1 MNKSRISIFKLE
13 NSVLFRISVAFMLL
27 MAIFVIGTTG
37 YHFLENMEWFD
48 GLYMTFIT
56 ITTIGF
62 AELKS
67 LTDEGRIFTMI
78 IFIMGIGVISYIAS
92 QSTQLLFESEL
103 FFKRAMTK
111 RLEKLEDHY
120 IICGYGR
127 IGHRIAEV
135 LTTAGL
141 PIVVVENRDS
151 SIERIR
157 RDNLLYVDGD
167 AQEEQSLMEAGINK
181 AKALICTLSS
191 DQDNVFTTLLAREMN
206 PDLYILVR
214 ANESKNRRKVLRA
227 GANKVLSPYDIGA
240 DRMANVILRP
250 NVDHF
255 IENINKDQYQDH
267 SFDEAFISEGSGV
280 AGKSLIDINV
290 RKQHSVLIIAIIRQD
305 GTTLFNPDST
315 TIINQ
320 GDSLILLG
328 DQNKIKQFRETVCND
343 QRSFS
348 ERAEHFEKLTQE

>member
-1 MNKSRISIFKLE
+1 MKRNTISIFNLE
-13 NSVLFRISVAFMLL
+13 NSVLFRIGMAFLL
-27 MAIFVIGTTG
+27 LITIFIIGTSG
-37 YHFLENMEWFD
+37 YHFLEGMKWFD

-62 AELKS
+62 SELKS
-67 LTDEGRIFTMI
+67 LTVEGRVFTMI
-78 IFIMGIGVISYIAS
+78 IFVMGIGVISYIAS
-92 QSTQLLFESEL
+92 QSTQLIFESEL

-135 LTTAGL
+135 LTNAGL
-141 PIVVVENRDS
+141 PIVIVENRES
-151 SIERIR
+151 SIQRIR
-157 RDNLLYVDGD
+157 RDNLLYVEGD
-167 AQEEQSLMEAGINK
+167 AEEEQSLLDAGINK

-191 DQDNVFTTLLAREMN
+191 DQDNVFTTLLARELN
-206 PDLYILVR
+206 RDIFILVR
-214 ANESKNRRKVLRA
+214 ANESRNRRKALRA

-255 IENINKDQYQDH
+255 IDNISKDQYQEH
-267 SFDEAFISEGSGV
+267 SFDEAHISEDSV
-280 AGKSLIDINV
+280 LAGKSLLDINV
-290 RKQHSVLIIAIIRQD
+290 RKEYSVLIIAIIRED
-305 GTTLFNPDST
+305 GQTIFNPDSSV
-315 TIINQ
+315 IINE

-328 DQNKIKQFRETVCND
+328 DQNKIQKFRKVVCD
-343 QRSFS
+343 DHRTLS
-348 ERAEHFEKLTQE
+348 ERAEHFEKLSKQ